1 MKIGSL
7 VPARCQEEEKEEEE
21 EEKKPRTSAIGQRLV
36 EEEEEEEEAL
46 LAASDVH
53 IYHPL
58 LLPGQTSGLTGRV
71 QKPTLASLPELPKN

>member
-36 EEEEEEEEAL
+36 EEEEEEEAL